1 MQKHIDA
8 VQLIEAA
15 REAST
20 LLAKAEL
27 SADDVLRAKTLLYA
41 ALRKSDGTPLRF
53 LADAVRDAIDFAEH
67 LARALPG
74 AKLEDGKLVAVAADG
89 SRWVKGAPAT
99 RGTYWFLV
107 PYVEK
112 FGCAGIYK
120 GFYKQFDFEVS
131 VTLETYGSVRFNEL
145 EHLWHLPL
153 QMPEIPDAVALTAAS
168 RGTLERGLTGGDVS
182 AFEAGEPDDDTAS

>member
-8 VQLIEAA
+8 AQLIEAA
-15 REAST
+15 REAAT
-20 LLAKAEL
+20 LLEKTEL
-27 SADDVLRAKTLLYA
+27 SVDDVLRAKTLLYA
-41 ALRKSDGTPLRF
+41 AIRKSGDTPLNF
-53 LADAVRDAIDFAEH
+53 LADAVRNAIDFAEH
-67 LARALPG
+67 LSSALPG
-74 AKLEDGKLVAVAADG
+74 ATLENGKLVAVAADG
-89 SRWVKGAPAT
+89 SRWVKGAPPT

-112 FGCAGIYK
+112 YGCAGIYK

-153 QMPEIPDAVALTAAS
+153 RMPDIPAAVALTAAS
-168 RGTLERGLTGGDVS
+168 RGALERGLRGGDVS
-182 AFEAGEPDDDTAS
+182 AFESGELDDDTES